1 MTPEQIL
8 ADAESRLA
16 RHATNMAELLDGMES
31 EDWGVY
37 VESEEQFLAYPTRCT
52 WLSPETFRIY
62 LAEGDHCE
70 YLDIHLR
77 NWDDV
82 RFVMYHLELL
92 AGGADVLVRYDSDPY
107 LFAMS
112 TFKLVGDFTY

>member
-37 VESEEQFLAYPTRCT
+37 VESEELFLAYPTRCT
-52 WLSPETFRIY
+52 WLSPDTFRIY
-62 LAEGDHCE
+62 LAEGTTVS
-70 YLDIHLR
+70 I
-77 NWDDV
+77 
-82 RFVMYHLELL
+82 
-92 AGGADVLVRYDSDPY
+92 ST
-107 LFAMS
+107 S
-112 TFKLVGDFTY
+112 TFGTGMTFAS

>member
-37 VESEEQFLAYPTRCT
+37 VESEEQFLWWRGQDLNLRPSGYEPTASRPHG
-52 WLSPETFRIY
+52 WASR
-62 LAEGDHCE
+62 
-70 YLDIHLR
+70 
-77 NWDDV
+77 
-82 RFVMYHLELL
+82 
-92 AGGADVLVRYDSDPY
+92 
-107 LFAMS
+107 
-112 TFKLVGDFTY
+112 